1 MELTEMGSG
10 YNIAAATAKVEIR
23 ADLLRFPRRQTGIIW
38 SYSCFY
44 RRLGEKE

>member
-23 ADLLRFPRRQTGIIW
+23 ADLQANGNNLE
-38 SYSCFY
+38 
-44 RRLGEKE
+44 L